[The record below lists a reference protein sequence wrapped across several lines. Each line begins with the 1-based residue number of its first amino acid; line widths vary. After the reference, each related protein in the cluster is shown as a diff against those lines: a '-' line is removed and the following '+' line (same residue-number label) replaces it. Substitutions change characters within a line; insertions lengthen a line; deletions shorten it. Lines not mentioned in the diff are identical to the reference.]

1 MDGRVGVEMK
11 RISVVISI
19 MVLAVLSCSLQI
31 STPVPTTP
39 TTTLLPTVDLLTTP
53 LPTVP
58 TTVSPWKATISKVLV
73 NVRDEPDGDIVTQ
86 LRSGESVTILKCAGE
101 WCKISKPVTGW
112 IFKGCLDISSGLG
125 CEAKK

>member
-1 MDGRVGVEMK
+1 MK
-11 RISVVISI
+11 CQQFFVVSLV
-19 MVLAVLSCSLQI
+19 VLALMLACVAPPWMSSVAP
-31 STPVPTTP
+31 SPTVTVVPTV
-39 TTTLLPTVDLLTTP
+39 LPTVTKTP
-53 LPTVP
+53 KPAL
-58 TTVSPWKATISKVLV
+58 TVSPWKATISKVLV
-73 NVRDEPDGDIVTQ
+73 NVRDEPDGDVVTQ